1 MGPESY
7 NHHEWIDVSVP
18 LSNDTITWQGDHPV
32 RVERTDDIE
41 RGDSYSLSALCLSSH
56 SGTHID
62 APAHFLRNGETVD
75 KIPMERFVGAAR
87 VVEIADTE
95 SIKPQELKNHRI
107 RKGDRILFKTR
118 NSGLW
123 HERKTFTEDYVY
135 VTLGAASYLA
145 QIGVV
150 MVGID
155 YLSVGS
161 TTQEGVEVHRVLLE
175 SGIIIVEG
183 LDLSKTGAGR
193 FDLICLPLKIHN
205 GDGAPARVIL
215 RPRRRG

>member
-1 MGPESY
+1 MDSESH
-7 NHHEWIDVSVP
+7 NRHEWIDVSVP

-41 RGDSYSLSALCLSSH
+41 RGDNYTLSILCFSSH
-56 SGTHID
+56 TGTHID
-62 APAHFLRNGETVD
+62 APAHFLRKGQTVD
-75 KIPMERFVGAAR
+75 QIPMKRFVGTAR
-87 VVEIADTE
+87 VIEIADTE
-95 SIKPQELKNHRI
+95 SIKPEELKNHRI
-107 RKGDRILFKTR
+107 RKGERILFKTR

-123 HERKTFTEDYVY
+123 REQKTFAEDYVY
-135 VTLGAASYLA
+135 ITLEAASYLA
-145 QIGVV
+145 KIGVV
-150 MVGID
+150 MIGID

-161 TTQEGVEVHRVLLE
+161 ATEEGDEVHRVLLE

-193 FDLICLPLKIHN
+193 FNLICLPVKIHN

-215 RPRRRG
+215 RPRQ